1 MKPLFQ
7 SLVKLAARGKAAPA
21 ILPPRPEGDFLWL
34 HLAGPRHITAAMALA
49 ERFALDHGLPAVVTA
64 GFSCQAMLPN
74 GCVWAVP
81 PADSQG
87 AVQSFLAHWS
97 PKAVVMIGAS
107 LRPVILAEA
116 KAQNLPLILAEA
128 ETPDIMGGFNPFSAG
143 ALRKS
148 VLAFDAIMAVDET
161 SARAYRKLGANH
173 VQKLG
178 RIQHNVHVL
187 HHNEP
192 ERAALATIFAT
203 RPVWLAVDV
212 PIEEEASVIAA
223 HRAALRL
230 AHRLLLIFIPQNSA
244 RAPILAQM
252 MEDSDGWIVARRDLE
267 QDPDPETSVYIA
279 DYGQEYGLWYRLA
292 PTSFM
297 GGSLLGA
304 GCARSPMEPAALGS
318 AIIHGRK
325 VGGYG
330 AEFGRLGAALATSPV
345 GTPLEL
351 AEAVADL
358 LAPDRAARLAHA
370 AWVVTSDG
378 AEAVERIVQMAVQ
391 LARKET

>member
-1 MKPLFQ
+1 
-7 SLVKLAARGKAAPA
+7 
-21 ILPPRPEGDFLWL
+21 
-34 HLAGPRHITAAMALA
+34 
-49 ERFALDHGLPAVVTA
+49 
-64 GFSCQAMLPN
+64 
-74 GCVWAVP
+74 
-81 PADSQG
+81 
-87 AVQSFLAHWS
+87 
-97 PKAVVMIGAS
+97 
-107 LRPVILAEA
+107 
-116 KAQNLPLILAEA
+116 
-128 ETPDIMGGFNPFSAG
+128 
-143 ALRKS
+143 
-148 VLAFDAIMAVDET
+148 
-161 SARAYRKLGANH
+161 
-173 VQKLG
+173 
-178 RIQHNVHVL
+178 
-187 HHNEP
+187 
-192 ERAALATIFAT
+192 
-203 RPVWLAVDV
+203 
-212 PIEEEASVIAA
+212 
-223 HRAALRL
+223 
-230 AHRLLLIFIPQNSA
+230 
-244 RAPILAQM
+244 LAQM

-391 LARKET
+391 LARKEP